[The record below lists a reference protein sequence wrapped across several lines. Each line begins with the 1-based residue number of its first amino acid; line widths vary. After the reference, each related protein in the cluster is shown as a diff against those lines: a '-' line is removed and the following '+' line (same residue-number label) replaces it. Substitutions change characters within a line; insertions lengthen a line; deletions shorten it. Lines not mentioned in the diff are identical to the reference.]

1 MDDLTARKF
10 LHDNVYSPIFKE
22 ALYRMTGHLLETPQ
36 EEAQAQAVALRLK
49 AANNVMEQQR
59 QKTAGYRGTNTKQAV
74 LARVDRMAG
83 NVLGDDLQRDL
94 AIAGNSELAPY
105 LSALDL

>member
-1 MDDLTARKF
+1 MDDLTARRF

-59 QKTAGYRGTNTKQAV
+59 QKTAGYRGNMKQAV
-74 LARVDRMAG
+74 LSRVDRMAG
-83 NVLGDDLQRDL
+83 NVLGDDLRRDL
-94 AIAGNSELAPY
+94 AVAGNSELAPY